1 MRPPAM
7 QFDAMSRE
15 SASEEQ
21 ELDDEMELDSNASTT
36 ASIVEDSEFSSSYR
50 LDESDE
56 LFCDKYVRENNKE
69 QRARVSEELTNQTGR
84 SRTDH
89 LQTNQNE
96 SNPIMLSKK
105 KPNDDAKDCT
115 DAETNSQISRATSE
129 DSKSYSQV
137 YSEIY
142 EESVARQKNAESICK
157 FYITNRV
164 KTHFHHVHPTD
175 RTKHWVNGIEEGNL
189 DHWTTE
195 ASDYS
200 ENISLAAYEAENEI
214 KSSKGKY
221 KTPIKA
227 PIDRQ
232 PTRKLGQKAKP
243 PQDLKEIKLKH
254 SEKTSTDNAVKIK
267 CSDQS
272 HKFYS
277 EASHIGNFTN
287 KRTEKLKFDHCEIY
301 HVKPL
306 IKNKSEALTNRV
318 ENPEHRLKNQQE
330 LITEVVSAFISNSQ
344 LEEVYK
350 GKKLSARAESKYID
364 QPESCRNKNKTKS
377 HSKNLKNAIPKNCT
391 SSARTLNSSME
402 YPHEISNENEIN
414 NDKISVSDVEFNHLE
429 HTQSWRSGNEQESHS
444 KNIRTSSARKVQGVK
459 NDYSE
464 ISYHGKEFTVQSEV
478 EIIENPEYFRNETEI
493 KSEFHLKKH
502 KNHQKYVNKVVSS
515 NKNERS
521 FAEDFQKTERSSLIS
536 NESVCYIMNNNNHI
550 GDELYSTDRDVD
562 SSYEQNED
570 IEGQYMRR
578 SLIPA
583 EYKHMEA
590 PKPWK
595 RTNKL
600 ASPSS
605 AQSVLSSEEDF
616 QAMEMKE
623 DKFSNRAKSKLVR
636 GRDSWRSRTNYVSDD
651 SVLLAEKPIPD
662 SFKKQIVRKSMNS
675 GADTDQ
681 SNAKDSHKSLE
692 QGSNSII
699 DSIAI
704 DDSVKSFKKITY
716 RKREANGNCN
726 SYTSDTYEDSSLQDY
741 ERKPMKNL
749 RVSEKWNKK
758 KNLRK
763 FQYQKIKESSKI
775 AEDETV
781 CSETSSYQHEVERS
795 RQRIKSVKGSTK
807 RHKSQNMRT
816 SLVTPYDKG
825 TIFKEYDSGSTTNC
839 GLESKRTP
847 VRRRASR
854 SRTITPLKTYRD
866 HACSPIRTL
875 NIKQSEEEDE
885 ISVEMPQSGSSSKS
899 EIKNEF
905 SQSSI
910 SSDDKSMQY
919 PTDDELGNKKIA
931 TKKLSGS
938 ENDTEI
944 LDIPL
949 TPCSDSKLDIST
961 PNSSYS
967 SYRSSI
973 GSMSNY
979 VPSVRFYRRTH
990 PEDDDETVPIP
1001 KDSNDSGPLSY
1012 KQHVAL
1018 LAERALRACTN
1029 YYSEE
1034 PVKVPNDN
1042 NLLPYDPE
1050 KYFTAINS
1058 QRKLE
1063 NSLQ

>member
-1 MRPPAM
+1 MRPPAV
-7 QFDAMSRE
+7 QIDALSCE
-15 SASEEQ
+15 SVSEEQ
-21 ELDDEMELDSNASTT
+21 ELDNNEMELESYSSNT
-36 ASIVEDSEFSSSYR
+36 ASIVGDSELSSSYR

-56 LFCDKYVRENNKE
+56 FFCDKYGRENNKE

-164 KTHFHHVHPTD
+164 KTHFDHVHPTD

-189 DHWTTE
+189 DDWTTE

-214 KSSKGKY
+214 KTSKGKY
-221 KTPIKA
+221 KTQIKA

-232 PTRKLGQKAKP
+232 PTRKLSQKAKL
-243 PQDLKEIKLKH
+243 PQESFREMKFKN
-254 SEKTSTDNAVKIK
+254 SEKISTDNAVKIK
-267 CSDQS
+267 CSNQS

-306 IKNKSEALTNRV
+306 IKNKSEVLTNRV
-318 ENPEHRLKNQQE
+318 EKPEHRLKNQQE

-344 LEEVYK
+344 REKVYK
-350 GKKLSARAESKYID
+350 GKKLSARAESKYSD

-377 HSKNLKNAIPKNCT
+377 HSKNLKNAVPET
-391 SSARTLNSSME
+391 PASSARTGNSLIE
-402 YPHEISNENEIN
+402 YPHKICNANEIN
-414 NDKISVSDVEFNHLE
+414 KEKISVSGVEFNHLE
-429 HTQSWRSGNEQESHS
+429 HTQSWRSRNEQESHS

-464 ISYHGKEFTVQSEV
+464 ISYHGKEFTVPSEV

-493 KSEFHLKKH
+493 ESDFHLKKH

-521 FAEDFQKTERSSLIS
+521 FTEDFQKTKISSLVS
-536 NESVCYIMNNNNHI
+536 NQSDSHIKNENNLI
-550 GDELYSTDRDVD
+550 GDEVYSTDRDEN
-562 SSYEQNED
+562 SFIEKNED
-570 IEGQYMRR
+570 IEGHYITRN
-578 SLIPA
+578 LIGA
-583 EYKHMEA
+583 EHMGG
-590 PKPWK
+590 PKSWK

-600 ASPSS
+600 ESFSS
-605 AQSVLSSEEDF
+605 TQSVLSSVEDF
-616 QAMEMKE
+616 QAMEEEKIT
-623 DKFSNRAKSKLVR
+623 NRAESKLVR
-636 GRDSWRSRTNYVSDD
+636 GRGSWRSRASHMSNNSI
-651 SVLLAEKPIPD
+651 LLAEKHIPD
-662 SFKKQIVRKSMNS
+662 S
-675 GADTDQ
+675 DQ
-681 SNAKDSHKSLE
+681 SNAKTSLESLE
-692 QGSNSII
+692 QSPTSIM
-699 DSIAI
+699 DSIGI

-716 RKREANGNCN
+716 RKREAIENCN

-741 ERKPMKNL
+741 EHKPTKNL
-749 RVSEKWNKK
+749 RISEKWNKK
-758 KNLRK
+758 KSLRK
-763 FQYQKIKESSKI
+763 LQYQNIKESSEI
-775 AEDETV
+775 AQDETV
-781 CSETSSYQHEVERS
+781 GSETSAYQHEVERS

-816 SLVTPYDKG
+816 SLVTPHDKG

-839 GLESKRTP
+839 GSESTRTP
-847 VRRRASR
+847 VRRRLSR
-854 SRTITPLKTYRD
+854 SRTSTPLKTYRD

-919 PTDDELGNKKIA
+919 PTDDELGNEKKA
-931 TKKLSGS
+931 TKKLSES

-990 PEDDDETVPIP
+990 PEDDDETVLMP
-1001 KDSNDSGPLSY
+1001 KDANDSAPLSY

>member
-15 SASEEQ
+15 SALEEQ
-21 ELDDEMELDSNASTT
+21 ELDDGEMELDSNSLNT
-36 ASIVEDSEFSSSYR
+36 ASIMEDSEFSSSYR

-56 LFCDKYVRENNKE
+56 LFCDKYGRQVNKE
-69 QRARVSEELTNQTGR
+69 QRTRVSKELTNQTGR

-89 LQTNQNE
+89 LQRNQNE
-96 SNPIMLSKK
+96 SKPIMLSKK

-164 KTHFHHVHPTD
+164 KTHFDHVHPTD

-189 DHWTTE
+189 DDWTTE

-243 PQDLKEIKLKH
+243 PQESFKEIKFKN
-254 SEKTSTDNAVKIK
+254 SEKISIDNVVKIK

-318 ENPEHRLKNQQE
+318 EKPEHRLKNQQE

-377 HSKNLKNAIPKNCT
+377 HSKNLKNAISKNST
-391 SSARTLNSSME
+391 SSARTVNSSME

-414 NDKISVSDVEFNHLE
+414 RVSDVEFNHLE
-429 HTQSWRSGNEQESHS
+429 HPQSWRSRNEQESHS

-464 ISYHGKEFTVQSEV
+464 ISYRADTHHGKEFTVPSEV

-493 KSEFHLKKH
+493 ESEFPLKKH

-521 FAEDFQKTERSSLIS
+521 FTEDFQKTKKSSLIS
-536 NESVCYIMNNNNHI
+536 NQSDSHIKNENNLI
-550 GDELYSTDRDVD
+550 GDEVYSTDRDED
-562 SSYEQNED
+562 SFIEKNED
-570 IEGQYMRR
+570 IEGQYIRR
-578 SLIPA
+578 NLIGA
-583 EYKHMEA
+583 EHMGG
-590 PKPWK
+590 PKSWK

-600 ASPSS
+600 ESFSS
-605 AQSVLSSEEDF
+605 TQSVLSSVEDF
-616 QAMEMKE
+616 QAMKE
-623 DKFSNRAKSKLVR
+623 EKITNRAESKLVR
-636 GRDSWRSRTNYVSDD
+636 GRGSWRSRASHMSNNSILT
-651 SVLLAEKPIPD
+651 AEKNLPD
-662 SFKKQIVRKSMNS
+662 S
-675 GADTDQ
+675 DQ
-681 SNAKDSHKSLE
+681 SNAKTSLESLE
-692 QGSNSII
+692 QSPTSIM
-699 DSIAI
+699 DSIGI

-763 FQYQKIKESSKI
+763 FHSQTIKESSKI

-781 CSETSSYQHEVERS
+781 CSETSYQHEVERS

-825 TIFKEYDSGSTTNC
+825 TIFKEYDSGSTTNYD
-839 GLESKRTP
+839 LESKRTP
-847 VRRRASR
+847 VPRRPSR
-854 SRTITPLKTYRD
+854 SRTSTPLKTYRD
-866 HACSPIRTL
+866 HACSPIRIL

-905 SQSSI
+905 SQSSL
-910 SSDDKSMQY
+910 SSGDKSMQY
-919 PTDDELGNKKIA
+919 PTDDELGNEKKA
-931 TKKLSGS
+931 TKKLSES
-938 ENDTEI
+938 ENNTEI

-990 PEDDDETVPIP
+990 PEDDDETVLIP
-1001 KDSNDSGPLSY
+1001 KDANDSAPLSY

-1029 YYSEE
+1029 YYSEQS
-1034 PVKVPNDN
+1034 VKVPNDN